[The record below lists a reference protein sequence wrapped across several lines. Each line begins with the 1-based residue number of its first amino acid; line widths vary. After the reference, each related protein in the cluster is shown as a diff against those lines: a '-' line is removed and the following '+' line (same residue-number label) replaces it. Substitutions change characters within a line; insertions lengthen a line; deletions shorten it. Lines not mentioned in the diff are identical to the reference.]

1 MPLSRCHAGLTAS
14 TRYGAA
20 ASVMTCTMPPYSCN
34 VCAMSVD
41 WHAAEGLFGAAFRG
55 GGTGGG
61 TGAATGAIP
70 GLLPGRS

>member
-1 MPLSRCHAGLTAS
+1 
-14 TRYGAA
+14 
-20 ASVMTCTMPPYSCN
+20 MTCTMPPYSCN

-41 WHAAEGLFGAAFRG
+41 WHAAEGRLALGAFRG

-61 TGAATGAIP
+61 TGGATGPIP